1 MEVSQ
6 NGNGCEICTGNWK
19 GKIQNGHQ
27 NLEMYIAGEL
37 GHTRGP
43 ELTRDERGPGNVK
56 QTDACIGFTGYE
68 TDFDEFCIC
77 IR

>member
-1 MEVSQ
+1 
-6 NGNGCEICTGNWK
+6 
-19 GKIQNGHQ
+19 
-27 NLEMYIAGEL
+27 MYIAGGL

-56 QTDACIGFTGYE
+56 KTDACIGFTGYE
-68 TDFDEFCIC
+68 TDFEEFCIC